1 MSQNRWC
8 IVLLCVVASVMA
20 APKLFHTEKFRIGIE
35 YENSLPMYGGS
46 DRYRHRNNYDPFFVT
61 VTATSKSG
69 FVITYLD
76 VKATVDEG
84 GEVVFKMVRGQAGSK
99 SMVFQL
105 ISNHSDFLSFS
116 YLTYGIREEEYRKV
130 TSVSMGYFA

>member
-1 MSQNRWC
+1 MQKLRC
-8 IVLLCVVASVMA
+8 LILLSVVVSVVA
-20 APKLFHTEKFRIGIE
+20 APKLFHSEKFRIGIE

-46 DRYRHRNNYDPFFVT
+46 DRYRHRNNYEPFFVT
-61 VTATSKSG
+61 VTATAKDG

-76 VKATVDEG
+76 VSATVDDG
-84 GEVVFKMVRGQAGSK
+84 GEVTFNMVRGQTGSR

-105 ISNHSDFLSFS
+105 ISNHSDFLSYS

-130 TSVSMGYFA
+130 TSVSMGIYG